1 MRLDVFVYYW
11 LANACF
17 SISDSF
23 QIMNSIVFFSLFQNL
38 FVSLQIKK
46 LIENEK
52 SIYFIINDVHDGV
65 FVFVSFCSNTY

>member
-23 QIMNSIVFFSLFQNL
+23 KIMNSIVFF
-38 FVSLQIKK
+38 
-46 LIENEK
+46 
-52 SIYFIINDVHDGV
+52 FIIPE
-65 FVFVSFCSNTY
+65 FVCIFANLKIDRK